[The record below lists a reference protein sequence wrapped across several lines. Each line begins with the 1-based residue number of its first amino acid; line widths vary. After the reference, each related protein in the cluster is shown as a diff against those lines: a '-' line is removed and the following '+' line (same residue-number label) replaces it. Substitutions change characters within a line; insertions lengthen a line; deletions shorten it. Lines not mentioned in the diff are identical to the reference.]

1 MKSCSRGDHRMAI
14 KPIDLQALFLQ
25 LDKVGKEQQALKEGA
40 VLHQS
45 IHGAIVQKQ
54 KDEAAKSVRRA
65 EDDEVQTEAIK
76 TDAEA
81 SSGRQGGEQNR
92 EESGEEKPGKE
103 TIKDPA
109 LGGHIDISG

>member
-1 MKSCSRGDHRMAI
+1 MAI

-25 LDKVGKEQQALKEGA
+25 LDKVGKEQMALKEGA

-45 IHGAIVQKQ
+45 IHSALIQKQ
-54 KDEAAKSVRRA
+54 KDEAAKSVQRA
-65 EDDEVQTEAIK
+65 EDGELQTEAIK
-76 TDAEA
+76 TDADATTDRRE
-81 SSGRQGGEQNR
+81 SEQQR
-92 EESGEEKPGKE
+92 EESEEKMPDRE

>member
-1 MKSCSRGDHRMAI
+1 MAI

-25 LDKVGKEQQALKEGA
+25 LDKVGKEQLALKGGA

-45 IHGAIVQKQ
+45 IHGAVVQKQ
-54 KDEAAKSVRRA
+54 QDEAAKSVRRA
-65 EDDEVQTEAIK
+65 ADDELQTEAVK
-76 TDAEA
+76 TDADA
-81 SSGRQGGEQNR
+81 SSSHQGGEQHH
-92 EESGEEKPGKE
+92 EETEEEKQGKE

>member
-1 MKSCSRGDHRMAI
+1 MAI

-25 LDKVGKEQQALKEGA
+25 MDKVGKEQLALKGGA

-45 IHGAIVQKQ
+45 IHGAVIQKQ
-54 KDEAAKSVRRA
+54 QDEAAKSVRRA
-65 EDDEVQTEAIK
+65 EDDELQTEAIK
-76 TDAEA
+76 TDADA
-81 SSGRQGGEQNR
+81 SPGRQGSEQHR
-92 EESGEEKPGKE
+92 EEAEDEKPGKE